1 MTFNKA
7 AYLSRIG
14 IDETVP
20 ADVAGLVSLHMAQ
33 AYSIPFENL
42 DIILGRGID
51 ISLEAVFE
59 KLIDRRRGGYCF
71 ELNGLFIQALKAF
84 GFEVRPL
91 LARVHISGEPTG
103 RTHKVCLV
111 SFGEQQWLA
120 DVGFGANGLRA
131 PMPLSLGFKSEQDG
145 QIFKIVADD
154 AFGMMMQC
162 QSPKGWLDLYS
173 FDLSHVCSADVEMGN
188 HYTSTHENSVFTSM
202 PIVTK
207 PTAQGRVTLRQDNL
221 RIVGGK
227 TVVDKTITKLRDY
240 HAALTDHFDLEFTKE
255 EAEQLFEKCLG

>member
-1 MTFNKA
+1 MAFNQK
-7 AYLSRIG
+7 AYLSRVG
-14 IDETVP
+14 IEEAIP
-20 ADVAGLVSLHMAQ
+20 LDVAGLVSLHMAQ

-51 ISLEAVFE
+51 ISPEAMFE
-59 KLIDRRRGGYCF
+59 KLIDRKRGGYCF
-71 ELNGLFIQALKAF
+71 ELNGLFIQALKVF

-145 QIFKIVADD
+145 QTFKIVADNT
-154 AFGMMMQC
+154 FGMMMQC
-162 QSPKGWLDLYS
+162 QSSKGWLDLYS

-188 HYTSTHENSVFTSM
+188 HYTSTHENSVFTSV
-202 PIVTK
+202 PIATK
-207 PTAQGRVTLRQDNL
+207 PTTQGRITLRQDNL
-221 RIVGGK
+221 RIEGGK

-240 HAALTDHFDLEFTKE
+240 HVALSDHFGFEFTKDE
-255 EAEQLFEKCLG
+255 VEQLFAKRLG